1 MGDVKIAS
9 LNQEDDLR
17 EAILQTASHKLD
29 HMKSLSGASH
39 HGGTRM
45 DQSQLGL
52 RICLKSKLVK

>member
-17 EAILQTASHKLD
+17 EAILQTASDKLD

-45 DQSQLGL
+45 DQS
-52 RICLKSKLVK
+52 